1 MRFELKRINMQY
13 FLLALFASI
22 SIFLPG
28 SHEFSIHVLRVIF
41 GAGEV
46 LRQWLQFSQ
55 FLGMVS
61 FLQLTML
68 QLGGEVKLMKDTTVE
83 VGFGQGSKHIQKPS
97 VLK

>member
-46 LRQWLQFSQ
+46 FRRWLKFSQ

-83 VGFGQGSKHIQKPS
+83 VGF
-97 VLK
+97 